1 MRSLKRFKLV
11 LWLVVVTF
19 LATSVLTGCANVGKK
34 ELSIQLYAYTNPRPY
49 NAVADQLA
57 EAVAAELTKIGVKV
71 DIKKLPWKEYKDAVQ
86 NKGEGDMVFFG
97 WIGDN
102 GDPDNF
108 LYMLLDSKQIS
119 DKANMNEA
127 NYKSPDFDKLVEEAQ
142 VLTDP
147 AARLDKYVKAQEI
160 LAKDAPWLFISHA
173 NDMVATRAD
182 VTGFQLHPTGWIN
195 LNKVDKPAKGGK
207 KIFVYSRGSDAI
219 SLDPAIP
226 DDGESFKAIIQI
238 YDGLIKY
245 KAGSTELIPGLA
257 TSWDVSTDGL
267 TYTFHLRKGVKFHDG
282 TPFNADAVVF
292 SIDRQLPG
300 KATDNMAYASFTFG
314 LVKTVEK
321 VDDYTVKITLSQPY
335 TPFLANLAMGLSA
348 PIVSPTAVKKYGA
361 DWGNKYAVGTGP
373 FILEKWDHGMKTITL
388 KKNPNYWDGAP
399 LLDEVIIK
407 VTDDNTVR
415 ANEVIAG
422 DVDMIDGIAP
432 ADVERLKGDANVK
445 FITGPGM
452 NVSYCAFRTNR
463 PPFDN
468 AKVREAISHAVDL
481 DAIVQ
486 TLYKGTATRS
496 NCVMPPGFFGYA
508 PNVKPYTYDLDLA
521 VKLLREAG
529 YKANV
534 PK

>member
-1 MRSLKRFKLV
+1 MRNLKRWKLI

-19 LATSVLTGCANVGKK
+19 LGTAVLGGCANTGKK
-34 ELSIQLYAYTNPRPY
+34 ELTIKMYGYTNPRPY

-57 EAVAAELTKIGVKV
+57 EAVAADLSKIGVKV
-71 DIKKLPWKEYKDAVQ
+71 EITKLPWKEYKDAVQ

-160 LAKDAPWLFISHA
+160 LAKDAPWLFLSHS
-173 NDMVATRAD
+173 NDMVATRSD
-182 VTGFQLHPTGWIN
+182 VTGFKLHPTGWID
-195 LNKVDKPAKGGK
+195 LNAVDKPAKNGK
-207 KIFVYSRGSDAI
+207 KVFVYSRGADAV

-226 DDGESFKAIIQI
+226 DDGESFKPIIQI
-238 YDGLIKY
+238 YDGLFKY

-257 TSWDVSTDGL
+257 ESYEVSKDGL
-267 TYTFHLRKGVKFHDG
+267 TYTLHLRKGVKFHDG

-300 KATDNMAYASFTFG
+300 KATENMAYASFTFG
-314 LVKTVEK
+314 LVKSVEK
-321 VDDYTVKITLSQPY
+321 VDDLTVKVTLTQPY

-361 DWGNKYAVGTGP
+361 DWGVKYAVGTGP
-373 FILEKWDHGMKTITL
+373 FILTKWDHGTKTIYL
-388 KKNPNYWDGAP
+388 KKNPNYWGGAP
-399 LLDEVIIK
+399 KLDEVIIK

-415 ANEVIAG
+415 ANEVLAG
-422 DVDMIDGIAP
+422 NVDMVDGIAP
-432 ADVERLKGDANVK
+432 ADVERLKADKNVT
-445 FITGPGM
+445 FLTGAGM

-468 AKVREAISHAVDL
+468 AKVREAISRAVNVE
-481 DAIVQ
+481 AIVKM
-486 TLYKGTATRS
+486 LYKGTATRS
-496 NCVMPPGFFGYA
+496 NSVMPPGFFGFA
-508 PNVKPYTYDLDLA
+508 KDVKAYSYDLDLA

-529 YKANV
+529 YKAQK